1 MSLVGVNSVSPG
13 VPGFVALLVV
23 FSLRISI
30 HWSATEKLTFEEYTR
45 AAAELKLLRSIAAGE
60 GVFRRLLFYIRH
72 ALRFRKLNQIVRYHK
87 LRLRFI
93 ASNSLEE
100 DFRFA

>member
-1 MSLVGVNSVSPG
+1 
-13 VPGFVALLVV
+13 VALLVV

-45 AAAELKLLRSIAAGE
+45 AAAELKLLRSTALGE
-60 GVFRRLLFYIRH
+60 GLVRRVWFYLRH
-72 ALRFRKLNQIVRYHK
+72 ALRFRALNHIVRYHK

-93 ASNSLEE
+93 ASNSLDE